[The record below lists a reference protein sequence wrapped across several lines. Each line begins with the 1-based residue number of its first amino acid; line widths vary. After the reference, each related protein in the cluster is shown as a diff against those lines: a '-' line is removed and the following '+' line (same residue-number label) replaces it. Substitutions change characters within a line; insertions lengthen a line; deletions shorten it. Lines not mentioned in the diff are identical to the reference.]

1 MNYQILDYE
10 GNEVIA
16 SVTEEQLSE
25 LIELGEYNHFEY
37 DINPEYDLVSRWKVA
52 LEEENALDVLKYRI
66 YKKIEE

>member
-16 SVTEEQLSE
+16 SVTEEQLAE
-25 LIELGEYNHFEY
+25 LIAEGEYNHFEY
-37 DINPEYDLVSRWKVA
+37 DINPEYDLVERWKGA
-52 LEEENALDVLKYRI
+52 LEEGALDVLKYRI